1 MATSVDY
8 EISEDDQSR
17 IVEFSTVFN
26 KKNMAE
32 TRLKALKEQV
42 QNIDDAQ
49 EELMIN
55 MDTPYL
61 KIGDCFLRLEES
73 ELDEHL
79 EAEKKEAT
87 DEIRQLEQEID
98 EHIARTAELKAMLYA
113 KFGNRIN
120 LEA

>member
-8 EISEDDQSR
+8 EISEDDQNR

-26 KKNMAE
+26 KKTQAE

-42 QNIDDAQ
+42 QNLNDAQ

-55 MDTPYL
+55 MDTSYL
-61 KIGDCFLRLEES
+61 KIGDCFLRLEEA

-79 EAEKKEAT
+79 ETQKKEAT
-87 DEIRQLEQEID
+87 DEIKQLEKEVY
-98 EHIARTAELKAMLYA
+98 EHTAKTAELKAMLYA